1 MFKKILIPLLFIF
14 STPAFSQDDDIIV
27 HLATE
32 STLQPLVIAPF
43 QVTDSKFSQSFLN
56 EIKGVLQFDFNYNGS
71 TKVVSSAKAQS
82 KTLELKIDVTGDKLS
97 AKLVTSESIKK
108 AGPITLSGTLSK
120 DRRQIHKLADT
131 LYKALTSS
139 TGVASTKILYTV
151 TLPNTDPTFKSKKM
165 SEVWECDFDGANTRQ
180 VTHDNRFC
188 VTPCYL
194 PPKKG
199 FAPGTF
205 FYVSYQI
212 GQPKIYIGSLKDG
225 VSERLTSLRGNQ
237 LMPSANY
244 QRNSVAF
251 VSDIQGNP
259 DLFIIDYNPEDGS
272 LGQPRQLYAT
282 PNGSQGS
289 PCFSPDGKKIAFV
302 SNKDGNPRIYM
313 MDVAKEGT
321 LAKNMNPRLLSKR
334 SKENTSP
341 TWSPD
346 GNKIAY
352 SAMTSGVRQIW
363 VYDLTSQEETQVT
376 SGSSH
381 KENPSWA
388 PDSLHLVFNSCS
400 GDESG
405 GELYIINLNQNES
418 VKITSGSGE
427 KRFPNWE
434 PR

>member
-1 MFKKILIPLLFIF
+1 MLKKILLITLLTF
-14 STPAFSQDDDIIV
+14 SISSWASDEDIVV

-32 STLQPLVIAPF
+32 SSLQPLIIAPF
-43 QVTDSKFSQSFLN
+43 QVSESKFSPSYLN
-56 EIKGVLQFDFNYNGS
+56 EIKSVVTFDFNYNGA
-71 TKVVSSAKAQS
+71 TKVVKSSKNAIN
-82 KTLELKIDVTGDKLS
+82 TLELKVEISGDKLL
-97 AKLVTSESIKK
+97 AKLVNQDSIKK
-108 AGPITLSGTLSK
+108 AGPIKLSGNLNQ

-131 LYKALTSS
+131 LYKSLT
-139 TGVASTKILYTV
+139 GNQGIAQTKVLYTI
-151 TLPNTDPTFKSKKM
+151 TLPNKDPTFKSKKM
-165 SEVWECDFDGANTRQ
+165 AEVWECDWDGANERQ

-188 VTPCYL
+188 VTPFYL

-225 VSERLTSLRGNQ
+225 VSERLSSLRGNQ
-237 LMPSANY
+237 LMPCANY
-244 QRNSVAF
+244 QRNLVAF
-251 VSDIQGNP
+251 ISDIQGNP
-259 DLFIIDYNPEDGS
+259 DLFVIEYNPQDGS
-272 LGQPRQLYAT
+272 IGQPRQLFAT

-289 PCFSPDGKKIAFV
+289 PTFSPDGKKIAFV

-321 LAKNMNPRLLSKR
+321 LAKNMNPKLLSKR
-334 SKENTSP
+334 SKESTSP
-341 TWSPD
+341 SWSPD
-346 GNKIAY
+346 GTKISY

-363 VYDLTSQEETQVT
+363 VYDLNTQEESQIT
-376 SGSSH
+376 SGTSH

-388 PDSLHLVFNSCS
+388 PDSLHLIFNSCS
-400 GDESG
+400 GDETG

-418 VKITSGSGE
+418 VKISSGPGE

>member
-1 MFKKILIPLLFIF
+1 MLKKILTILLITFATPIF
-14 STPAFSQDDDIIV
+14 SEDEDIIV
-27 HLATE
+27 HLATD
-32 STLQPLVIAPF
+32 STLQPLVISSF
-43 QVTDSKFSQSFLN
+43 NVTDSKFSQSYLN
-56 EIKGVLQFDFNYNGS
+56 DIKGILQFDFNFNGA
-71 TKVVSSAKAQS
+71 TKVINSSKPQS
-82 KTLELKIDVTGDKLS
+82 KTLELKIDITKDQLL
-97 AKLVTSESIKK
+97 AKLIGPDSIKK
-108 AGPITLSGTLSK
+108 AGPITLSGQLSQ

-131 LYKALTSS
+131 LYKALTGKQ
-139 TGVASTKILYTV
+139 GVATTKILYTV
-151 TLPNTDPTFKSKKM
+151 TLPNLDPTFKSKKM
-165 SEVWECDFDGANTRQ
+165 SEVWECDFDGANARQ

-237 LMPSANY
+237 LMPCANY

-251 VSDIQGNP
+251 ISDIQGNP
-259 DLFIIDYNPEDGS
+259 DLFIIEYNPEDGS
-272 LGQPRQLYAT
+272 IGQPRQLFAT
-282 PNGSQGS
+282 PNGSQGT

-313 MDVAKEGT
+313 MDIAKEGT

-334 SKENTSP
+334 SKESTSP
-341 TWSPD
+341 SWSPD
-346 GNKIAY
+346 GTKIAY

-363 VYDLTSQEETQVT
+363 VYDIALQEETQVT

-388 PDSLHLVFNSCS
+388 SDSLHLVFNSCS
-400 GDESG
+400 GDETG